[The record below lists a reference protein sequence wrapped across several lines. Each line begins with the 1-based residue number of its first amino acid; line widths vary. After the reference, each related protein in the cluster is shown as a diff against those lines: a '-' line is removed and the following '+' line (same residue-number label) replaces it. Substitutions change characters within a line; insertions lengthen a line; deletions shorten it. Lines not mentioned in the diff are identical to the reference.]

1 MPRVL
6 SVSAH
11 SEGATA
17 RKVLPFL
24 LPTAVSIYVGVLAY
38 AYYFHRWGIARH
50 HLETGWMWLVAVLL
64 IYGLS
69 TRGSSVAPVHAV
81 QRLDPLMV
89 CAFVVAA
96 GVLYFPA
103 VSVGFLSD
111 DYVLAR
117 LAAQNEFL
125 GGSWEFFR
133 PLPVLC
139 FKLAGAHPVVLHSA
153 IIMLHGANAAL
164 VAALAAA
171 AGQSPAAA
179 VVAGALFLT
188 FPAHAEAV
196 AWCSGLQDVLMT
208 TGVLTAVALANAA
221 RERLALPAL
230 AGALLSKETAV
241 VAPALLWLV
250 QSTAVAGRSVWTGNR
265 GRVCGV
271 ACPCPASRG
280 RLCLGAFVIQAEGT
294 AGAAVRRID
303 RAAADQ
309 RGHSMALARD
319 GARVRTAVALAARG
333 LVVAWTPP
341 RDLDGGSAGPVGA
354 RQRRSRLFALR
365 RVTVASRGALSVSAC
380 GGVVGLHCLAGDA
393 NSLAAERPARGPPP
407 DRIRRRTARQPE
419 TVERRRAHA
428 RRSTWRRW
436 SVRGNR
442 AARPFGFEMFRTR
455 SMGRTSFAMAFR
467 RPLPLSSSR
476 NRRRLP
482 AG

>member
-1 MPRVL
+1 
-6 SVSAH
+6 
-11 SEGATA
+11 
-17 RKVLPFL
+17 
-24 LPTAVSIYVGVLAY
+24 
-38 AYYFHRWGIARH
+38 
-50 HLETGWMWLVAVLL
+50 MWLVAVLL
-64 IYGLS
+64 IYGFS
-69 TRGSSVAPVHAV
+69 TRSSLVAPVHAV

-96 GVLYFPA
+96 AVLYFPTL
-103 VSVGFLSD
+103 SVGFLSD

-153 IIMLHGANAAL
+153 IIMLHGVNAAL

-171 AGQSPAAA
+171 AGQPPAAA

-230 AGALLSKETAV
+230 AARCFRKRRQLGPGAV
-241 VAPALLWLV
+241 VAL

-265 GRVCGV
+265 GWVCGV

-303 RAAADQ
+303 RAAAEQ
-309 RGHSMALARD
+309 RGPAR
-319 GARVRTAVALAARG
+319 
-333 LVVAWTPP
+333 P
-341 RDLDGGSAGPVGA
+341 GSG
-354 RQRRSRLFALR
+354 RRSCADCCC
-365 RVTVASRGALSVSAC
+365 SC
-380 GGVVGLHCLAGDA
+380 C
-393 NSLAAERPARGPPP
+393 
-407 DRIRRRTARQPE
+407 
-419 TVERRRAHA
+419 
-428 RRSTWRRW
+428 
-436 SVRGNR
+436 
-442 AARPFGFEMFRTR
+442 ARPGRGVDTATR
-455 SMGRTSFAMAFR
+455 SGRR
-467 RPLPLSSSR
+467 
-476 NRRRLP
+476 
-482 AG
+482 